1 MPDLSHGAIWPIIR
15 NRELGD
21 VPWRPSPQGKETQQE
36 MGKKIVAETRFIGM
50 YVFAMSIVIMLVALT
65 YTMMF
70 DMSGALPVTKIC
82 NIIIICASGIGIV
95 YAYLAADSSEEQ
107 KLARTYARRD
117 AVIIAT
123 MSIYF
128 VTIGSVLGMVTDAMS
143 RGISIIPMMSLP
155 ATMAG
160 AVIMGASVTAM
171 ILLTILDH
179 VAKAETARIERRRQ
193 GDVAKPRATYDGNRV
208 VTTTREARDS
218 NVTSKAYFDDGAL
231 DAGEIQNFIPLTQ
244 MGVSRIRPDN
254 KVLQTSMSMAAKRQ
268 QDADM
273 ERKAAHEKMR
283 SERSEARKKRIVEA
297 TSNAREWA
305 MRLCHAVGA
314 GVTATGAGAMS
325 VLTGIGTAIV
335 ILFRHAGDG
344 VRRAYCQG
352 REALPVFFA
361 SLRNIFV
368 SLRGIFATIFA
379 SAIAFFA
386 KVGACVT
393 SSAESVAS
401 FTREHIPEVKD
412 RADQLLGHAKEVA
425 DSLAQRRK
433 QPEGDATD
441 EETTDASLDELTPAD
456 DTTAI
461 RLVSENLASFA
472 SSSMEEAGGDAA
484 NGGMGTDGESLPNMA
499 PSAVTD
505 ADAPTCGRDHGHAND
520 IIPDTGM
527 GGAEAEDA
535 GEEPSPMPTTDAG
548 HTPQGVTDPLE
559 GIAEESVPPFLRA
572 YLRSRRSPSQGD
584 RQ

>member
-1 MPDLSHGAIWPIIR
+1 
-15 NRELGD
+15 
-21 VPWRPSPQGKETQQE
+21 
-36 MGKKIVAETRFIGM
+36 MGKKIAAETRFIGM

-107 KLARTYARRD
+107 KLACTYARRD

-143 RGISIIPMMSLP
+143 RGISIILMMSLP

-218 NVTSKAYFDDGAL
+218 NVTSKAYFDEGAL

-273 ERKAAHEKMR
+273 ERKAAHEEMR
-283 SERSEARKKRIVEA
+283 SKRSEARKKRVAEA
-297 TSNAREWA
+297 MSNAREWA
-305 MRLCHAVGA
+305 TRLCHAV
-314 GVTATGAGAMS
+314 GAGAMS

-344 VRRAYCQG
+344 VRRAYCRG

-361 SLRNIFV
+361 SLRNIFA

-393 SSAESVAS
+393 SSVESAAS
-401 FTREHIPEVKD
+401 FVREHIPEVKD
-412 RADQLLGHAKEVA
+412 RAGQLLGHAKEVA

-433 QPEGDATD
+433 QPEDDATD
-441 EETTDASLDELTPAD
+441 EETTDASLDELTAPAD

-499 PSAVTD
+499 PSAATD
-505 ADAPTCGRDHGHAND
+505 VDVPTCGRDHGHATD

-527 GGAEAEDA
+527 GGAEADDA
-535 GEEPSPMPTTDAG
+535 GAEPSPMPTTDAG